1 MCADGVR
8 YRCDEVTPPVANNV
22 PANAVTRV
30 SKRRDCNCKDN
41 GAATLTV
48 NNNVLA
54 GNKPSPSSNSIV
66 AVSAAAA
73 KVVFVTLNSNACGDN
88 LDNAKTSAG
97 ETEAEK
103 RTVGAFVITDT
114 VPANAAR
121 YGATTG
127 KAFAT
132 TPPPKPAPP
141 PQ

>member
-8 YRCDEVTPPVANNV
+8 YRCDEVTPPVANKV
-22 PANAVTRV
+22 PASAVTRV

-41 GAATLTV
+41 GSATLTV
-48 NNNVLA
+48 SNKVLGENN
-54 GNKPSPSSNSIV
+54 PSPSSNSTV
-66 AVSAAAA
+66 AVNAAAA

-97 ETEAEK
+97 ETAAEK

-121 YGATTG
+121 
-127 KAFAT
+127 
-132 TPPPKPAPP
+132 
-141 PQ
+141 